1 MLSLESL
8 TALVDAGEIDTV
20 LAAVVDADG
29 NLVGHRLHGRHF
41 LDSAYR
47 EIRCS
52 LRILTPDVPG
62 NGSAHPGGTVDPAGG
77 GADAGRPCTL
87 RPDLAT
93 LRRAAWLP
101 SSALVLCDVLDQQG
115 HAPIHH
121 SPRQM
126 LIHQIAR
133 AANLGYEVRA
143 STELQYRVFQNCYE
157 STQQSGCIDPIPLGS
172 HLSGFELHAPLA
184 RERLSGRLRRDLS
197 ASGLPVA
204 GTIVSNEPGWERL
217 ILQHAGGLAA
227 AGHHGIATLA
237 ARDIGEQL
245 GTGVGFRAKRDPL
258 NIGSSSRIQM
268 SLWSGQDPLFFDDTA
283 DLSMST
289 IMRCFMGGLI
299 KGLDEITY
307 FLVPD
312 VGSYERFHGGFRA
325 PTRKVWS
332 LADPTAALRPFANGT
347 RSVQVEC
354 RLASADANPY
364 LAIAA
369 MIAAGL
375 DGVSQR
381 LDCGPQALGGAY
393 AGHGARVPASLREA
407 TFALG
412 GSAML
417 RKAMGDAVIDHYVHF
432 AEQKQAAVDRATPG

>member
-1 MLSLESL
+1 MRVGTSPLMNGMLSLESL

-62 NGSAHPGGTVDPAGG
+62 NGSAHPGGTGDPAGS

-143 STELQYRVFQNCYE
+143 STELQYRVFQNSYE

-268 SLWSGQDPLFFDDTA
+268 SLWSWTRSHISWCPMWGAMNVFTA
-283 DLSMST
+283 GFG
-289 IMRCFMGGLI
+289 R
-299 KGLDEITY
+299 
-307 FLVPD
+307 P
-312 VGSYERFHGGFRA
+312 HGRSGA
-325 PTRKVWS
+325 LPTRPRRSV
-332 LADPTAALRPFANGT
+332 LLPTARDRYRWN
-347 RSVQVEC
+347 
-354 RLASADANPY
+354 
-364 LAIAA
+364 AA
-369 MIAAGL
+369 WPVLMPI
-375 DGVSQR
+375 
-381 LDCGPQALGGAY
+381 P
-393 AGHGARVPASLREA
+393 
-407 TFALG
+407 T
-412 GSAML
+412 
-417 RKAMGDAVIDHYVHF
+417 
-432 AEQKQAAVDRATPG
+432 